1 MNHKT
6 KKLNKMA
13 MVLYECIVTRNGLSS
28 VSCDYEGFKVSS
40 FLIILFKT
48 EGNDLIHFLA
58 FLLKNHRPKKKSWK
72 K

>member
-1 MNHKT
+1 
-6 KKLNKMA
+6 MA
-13 MVLYECIVTRNGLSS
+13 MVLCECIVTRNGLSS

-58 FLLKNHRPKKKSWK
+58 FLLKNHRPKNKS
-72 K
+72 